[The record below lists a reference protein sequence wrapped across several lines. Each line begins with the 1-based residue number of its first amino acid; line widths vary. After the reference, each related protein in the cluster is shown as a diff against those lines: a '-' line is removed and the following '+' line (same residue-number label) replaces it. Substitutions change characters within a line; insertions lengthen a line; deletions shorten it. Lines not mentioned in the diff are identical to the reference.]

1 MAVASPPMLGALE
14 PFHVS
19 VSSSTIMPPAK
30 AIAMGRRDTRRS
42 RERSMNGIP
51 IMIPIQI
58 VGMMIVPSSTR
69 FGLSKIRRSW
79 KRKK

>member
-1 MAVASPPMLGALE
+1 
-14 PFHVS
+14 
-19 VSSSTIMPPAK
+19 MPPAN
-30 AIAMGRRDTRRS
+30 AIAIGRRDTRRS

-51 IMIPIQI
+51 IMSTIQI